1 MKKVILYC
9 RVSTD
14 EQADG
19 CSLDEQERVLRAY
32 CNNRGFDVVDVY
44 REDYSAKHY
53 DLRRP
58 EMKKIYNYCKSH
70 KKCVDLILF
79 LRWDRFSRDGEF
91 AYHYKR
97 KFEEMGVQINAIES
111 PIDFTSGDWPTLL
124 GIYCGTAHSEDVK
137 ISKRTKAGIH
147 GTLLKGK
154 WSNRAPRGYKNV
166 RTGKGK
172 HDTHI
177 EVDEKTAP
185 LITRVF
191 HEVALGLEKPCRIR
205 RRLCKHIP
213 ESSFLDM
220 LKNPF
225 YIGKVRVPAYM
236 DEPAQVV
243 QGEHEAIVDEQTFYR
258 VQDILSGKKQKKP
271 KLGKV
276 PHPDLFLRKFI
287 TCPVCGHALTGSFSR
302 GNGGKYAYYHCCE
315 DGKHLRRR
323 AADVNKSFASYVG
336 GLTPRPEVL
345 DLYTEVLKDIRKD
358 DCRDISRQ
366 IERLE
371 NDIKQIKVRLDS
383 LDDKFVDGDISR
395 EQYERMNQRYE
406 QDKRDKSSEVEL
418 LKEAKRS
425 KIEPKLEYAINL
437 ISNLKALIL
446 EGATTT
452 KIMVLGSIFPEK
464 IEFDG
469 EKYRTK
475 NYNKVLDLIYQETKV
490 LRGEQNEKK
499 GESDDSPT
507 SVPRAGVEP
516 ARVLPHW
523 CLRPARLPIPPS
535 GLEKRLQR

>member
-1 MKKVILYC
+1 MKVILYT

-14 EQADG
+14 DQADG
-19 CSLDEQERVLRAY
+19 CSLDEQERRLRTY
-32 CNNRGFDVVDVY
+32 CNHHNYDIIDVY
-44 REDYSAKHY
+44 HEDYSGKDS
-53 DLRRP
+53 DLKRP

-70 KKCVDLILF
+70 KGEVNMILF
-79 LRWDRFSRDGEF
+79 LRWDRYSRNGGF
-91 AYHYKR
+91 AFIYQERFYNL
-97 KFEEMGVQINAIES
+97 GVEINSIES
-111 PIDFTSGDWPTLL
+111 PINFKSPDWPTLL
-124 GIYCGTAHSEDVK
+124 GVYCGAAHSEDIK
-137 ISKRTKAGIH
+137 ISRRTKDGIH

-154 WSNRAPRGYKNV
+154 WPNKAPRGYKNV
-166 RTGKGK
+166 RTGK
-172 HDTHI
+172 HETHI
-177 EVDEKTAP
+177 EVDEKVAP

-191 HEVALGLEKPCRIR
+191 REVALGLEKPCRIR
-205 RRLCKHIP
+205 RRMCNHIP

-225 YIGKVRVPAYM
+225 YIGKVRVPAYE

-243 QGEHEAIVDEQTFYR
+243 QGEHEAIVDDITFYK
-258 VQDILSGKKQKKP
+258 VQEILSGKRQKSP

-276 PHPDLFLRKFI
+276 IHPELFLRKFI

-302 GNGGKYAYYHCCE
+302 GNGGKYPYYHCCK
-315 DGKHLRRR
+315 DSKHLRRR

-366 IERLE
+366 IEKLE
-371 NDIKQIKVRLDS
+371 DDIKQIKVRLDS

-437 ISNLKALIL
+437 ISNLKALVL

-469 EKYRTK
+469 NKYRTK

-490 LRGEQNEKK
+490 LRGEQNKKK
-499 GESDDSPT
+499 GESCDSPT